1 MCRRTWRAGHPG
13 ESAHVHHMLGS
24 ILAII
29 QVTMGTGLPSSGSH
43 SIISFTQSHNQE
55 EDEEGGCSEM
65 GGVLKGGDGAYV
77 MEAGARRYMKCV
89 NMCVK

>member
-1 MCRRTWRAGHPG
+1 
-13 ESAHVHHMLGS
+13 
-24 ILAII
+24 
-29 QVTMGTGLPSSGSH
+29 
-43 SIISFTQSHNQE
+43 
-55 EDEEGGCSEM
+55 M